1 MRQRPIP
8 TSQIVGVRRR
18 SDSCSRTDVGDRVN
32 AFLRQRHPHKTPD
45 HVAVETGVPA
55 GTVQKWLDRG
65 SAPSVAHYCRLWL
78 AYGPEFLA
86 ATIERAPAWLDAAH
100 RAEEAAR
107 LKAEI
112 AAREARLAKLGA
124 SA

>member
-1 MRQRPIP
+1 VI
-8 TSQIVGVRRR
+8 
-18 SDSCSRTDVGDRVN
+18 
-32 AFLRQRHPHKTPD
+32 AFLRRRHPLKTAD
-45 HVAVETGVPA
+45 HVGVETGVPA

-86 ATIERAPAWLDAAH
+86 ATTDRAPAWLDAAH

-112 AAREARLAKLGA
+112 AAREARLAKLGV

>member
-1 MRQRPIP
+1 MI
-8 TSQIVGVRRR
+8 
-18 SDSCSRTDVGDRVN
+18 
-32 AFLRQRHPHKTPD
+32 AFLRQRHPLKTPD
-45 HVAVETGVPA
+45 HVAADTGVPA

-100 RAEEAAR
+100 RAEEATR

-112 AAREARLAKLGA
+112 AAREARLAKLEEGA
-124 SA
+124 

>member
-1 MRQRPIP
+1 VI
-8 TSQIVGVRRR
+8 
-18 SDSCSRTDVGDRVN
+18 
-32 AFLRQRHPHKTPD
+32 AFLRQRYPSKTPD
-45 HVAVETGVPA
+45 HVAADTGVPA

-65 SAPSVAHYCRLWL
+65 SAPSVAHYTRLWL

-112 AAREARLAKLGA
+112 AAREARLAKLEEGA
-124 SA
+124 

>member
-1 MRQRPIP
+1 MI
-8 TSQIVGVRRR
+8 
-18 SDSCSRTDVGDRVN
+18 
-32 AFLRQRHPHKTPD
+32 AFLRHRHPLKTPD
-45 HVAVETGVPA
+45 HVAAESGVPA

-100 RAEEAAR
+100 RAEEATR

-112 AAREARLAKLGA
+112 AAREARLAKLEERA
-124 SA
+124 

>member
-1 MRQRPIP
+1 MKSHPARIRAH
-8 TSQIVGVRRR
+8 TLSNDVESARGSQLGRRIV
-18 SDSCSRTDVGDRVN
+18 
-32 AFLRQRHPHKTPD
+32 AFLSSRHPVKTAEN
-45 HVAVETGVPA
+45 VAADTGVPIN
-55 GTVQKWLDRG
+55 TVKTWLGRESD
-65 SAPSVAHYCRLWL
+65 PSGRAYVRLWL

-86 ATIERAPAWLDAAH
+86 ATIEHAPAWLDAAH

-112 AAREARLAKLGA
+112 AAREARLAKLGE

>member
-8 TSQIVGVRRR
+8 ASHIVGVRRR
-18 SDSCSRTDVGDRVN
+18 SDSCSRTDVGDRVI
-32 AFLRQRHPHKTPD
+32 AFLRQRHPSKTPD

-55 GTVQKWLDRG
+55 GTIQKWLDRG

-78 AYGPEFLA
+78 AYGPEFLV
-86 ATIERAPAWLDAAH
+86 ATAGQAPAWLDAAH
-100 RAEEAAR
+100 RAEEATR

-112 AAREARLAKLGA
+112 AAREARLIKLGV